1 MQSCPKNVQAGPLIG
16 IKTSKGP
23 VLATQQQNLQIDT
36 PFTLA
41 SATGAISNQKVSC
54 KMENILGNDIVI
66 KPENDNSSI
75 QTDCAN
81 KQTTYDKVALAPQP
95 NYSINAQVLE
105 QEHSTSPARGS
116 TGLQLPPVHCE
127 ALQPIE
133 TNFSDNSSLGNH
145 ISSQRKA
152 RLGKSK
158 ERERQ
163 YMIMSGYQPAI
174 SIEDFHSSMLKHEV
188 KQETCV
194 KLEKDYEEDVVECID
209 DSNEVVLEKVKVEKE
224 SPTPKPL
231 IDELECRQ
239 VTPPR
244 PILDNTIDLDASNDS
259 LGKHKLAM
267 DDDVIDLSD
276 SSSVVHDIPIMKR
289 RKLLEKPPTPK
300 QSPPNSYK
308 RLIKAPTNPPKSYLA
323 NSSSKSKLI
332 SANMSRISSKVSI
345 KRKNMLKNKRNARL
359 IAKNKKKIPIAKEIH
374 NVIELKN
381 GEIHLE
387 KISAVV
393 KCSDEAKTVECLDKK
408 DSKEVP
414 GDSLSVANIDLTIDR
429 VAKGYFSESEI
440 LSKVLKKRLNKKQE
454 KRSHSEATHVP
465 STPSKKQQ
473 KLSKKKLLIESK
485 LKIDEKIAESPSTPT
500 VNNNSNDCEDKNQN
514 KSTKSKAPKAQN
526 NKNIKNK
533 EHKGKKSKPE
543 DPNKTK
549 KLKTKKKLK
558 KLSEKCDTDN
568 LVVDSVITVDD
579 SLKADLPVTP
589 KRKYVK
595 KSATKVGD
603 QPIVIEQQTKETE
616 VPSTNQLIN
625 ETMAAIEPAKPNKP
639 LLKEADVTNNNDECF
654 EDNNKTSPLFASST
668 ATCLKGIAR
677 RSRKSKF
684 GNKKRLKL
692 PSIKELD
699 DFVKPERSSSSNP
712 RWSNGWTWE
721 GEPFKAYVFL
731 NVSFCLIF
739 VSNRYNN
746 VHVVLIF
753 RVTMHRL

>member
-23 VLATQQQNLQIDT
+23 VLASQQNLQLDT
-36 PFTLA
+36 PFTLTSA
-41 SATGAISNQKVSC
+41 SGAPSNKKVSC
-54 KMENILGNDIVI
+54 KIENILGSDIVI

-152 RLGKSK
+152 RLGKST

-163 YMIMSGYQPAI
+163 YMIMSGYQPTTPN
-174 SIEDFHSSMLKHEV
+174 EDFHSTMFKHEV
-188 KQETCV
+188 KQEACV
-194 KLEKDYEEDVVECID
+194 KKEKDYEEDVVECID
-209 DSNEVVLEKVKVEKE
+209 DSNEVILEKVKVEKE
-224 SPTPKPL
+224 SPTPQIK
-231 IDELECRQ
+231 EFECQ
-239 VTPPR
+239 PATPR
-244 PILDNTIDLDASNDS
+244 KVVDNTIDLDASNDS
-259 LGKHKLAM
+259 MCKRRLSIE
-267 DDDVIDLSD
+267 DDVIDLSD
-276 SSSVVHDIPIMKR
+276 SSSAVHDIPIMKR

-323 NSSSKSKLI
+323 NSSKSKLI

-345 KRKNMLKNKRNARL
+345 KRKNMLKNKRNARI
-359 IAKNKKKIPIAKEIH
+359 IAKNKKKIAPTVDVE
-374 NVIELKN
+374 
-381 GEIHLE
+381 
-387 KISAVV
+387 SAVTV
-393 KCSDEAKTVECLDKK
+393 NGKTDEHDIVAIVNDEKKIVESLDNKE
-408 DSKEVP
+408 SNEVP
-414 GDSLSVANIDLTIDR
+414 EDSLNVANIDLTIDR

-454 KRSHSEATHVP
+454 KRSHSETTQAP
-465 STPSKKQQ
+465 ATPSKKPQ
-473 KLSKKKLLIESK
+473 KLSKKKLTLETKGKDDKASV
-485 LKIDEKIAESPSTPT
+485 DNVTESPAPT

-514 KSTKSKAPKAQN
+514 ISTKSKAPKPRT
-526 NKNIKNK
+526 KNIKDK
-533 EHKGKKSKPE
+533 EQKGKKNKPE
-543 DPNKTK
+543 DSSKAKNEKI
-549 KLKTKKKLK
+549 KKKIK
-558 KLSEKCDTDN
+558 KLSDN
-568 LVVDSVITVDD
+568 DNSSVDGVVITDD
-579 SLKADLPVTP
+579 SSKVDPPVTP

-595 KSATKVGD
+595 KSSIKISEKEASD
-603 QPIVIEQQTKETE
+603 QPIVIESQAKEAE
-616 VPSTNQLIN
+616 MPSNQLIT
-625 ETMAAIEPAKPNKP
+625 ETIDTIEPAKLNNKP
-639 LLKEADVTNNNDECF
+639 LLKDADVTNNNDEYF
-654 EDNNKTSPLFASST
+654 EDNNKATLSASTT
-668 ATCLKGIAR
+668 AICLKGVAR

-684 GNKKRLKL
+684 GNRRRQKL
-692 PSIKELD
+692 PSLKELD
-699 DFVKPERSSSSNP
+699 DFVKPERTSSNP

-731 NVSFCLIF
+731 NVSLPYIYF
-739 VSNRYNN
+739 
-746 VHVVLIF
+746 
-753 RVTMHRL
+753 